1 MSTLRPMSVD
11 GASPDV
17 DSRST
22 TFIFGDVKDLH
33 LFEES
38 EDFQYE
44 FQY

>member
-1 MSTLRPMSVD
+1 MAIDDISR
-11 GASPDV
+11 AV

-22 TFIFGDVKDLH
+22 TFIFGDVEDLSF
-33 LFEES
+33 FEES